1 MGDRLLQLRDVIDK
15 TRLGKSTIRRRV
27 LSGDFPRPL
36 KLSPG
41 CVRWRESDIE
51 AWIVAMASELTA
63 SEGPAAK
70 RREAA

>member
-15 TRLGKSTIRRRV
+15 TSLGKSTIRRRV

-51 AWIVAMASELTA
+51 AWIVSMAAELTA
-63 SEGPAAK
+63 SEAQGAK